1 MKRCCERQKPRDFSR
16 LKLRLRP
23 FCPWPRRAASSAGE
37 ATWNSSEPICE
48 CSTMAVVVEWKSCD
62 EANEAFV
69 FLPPLQT
76 SGTLLRCPTSA
87 RCPTWRI
94 KPGRVD
100 LEINASWIINLKC
113 SFNPLFVCFFCLLK
127 RLLTTRC
134 CIFVLAVCCCGPRR
148 WATSTFTTRRSP
160 TCLCAFPPV
169 SELNSVA
176 WTYLL
181 HLIYLPAHPSVH
193 QTAVRLSAHCHVPA
207 NKSQGPAPSLRSQ
220 IAGAT

>member
-1 MKRCCERQKPRDFSR
+1 MKIFPLENDETLLWTAVSQQKPRDFSR

-37 ATWNSSEPICE
+37 ATWNSNEPICE
-48 CSTMAVVVEWKSCD
+48 RSTMAVVVEWKSCD

-76 SGTLLRCPTSA
+76 GGTLLRCPTSA

-113 SFNPLFVCFFCLLK
+113 SFNPLFCFFFLSAKTTAHDTMLHFRPCSVLLWPET
-127 RLLTTRC
+127 LSDLHLYHTP
-134 CIFVLAVCCCGPRR
+134 L
-148 WATSTFTTRRSP
+148 S
-160 TCLCAFPPV
+160 
-169 SELNSVA
+169 
-176 WTYLL
+176 YLL
-181 HLIYLPAHPSVH
+181 VCISTG
-193 QTAVRLSAHCHVPA
+193 QWT
-207 NKSQGPAPSLRSQ
+207 Q
-220 IAGAT
+220 